1 MMTSL
6 TRSASKRASAI
17 LSAVA
22 FLQAVETE
30 ILGAGDLS
38 TIVNVEVEE
47 ILTLVQTM
55 IATTLDAINF
65 ACVI

>member
-6 TRSASKRASAI
+6 TRSASERAFAVS
-17 LSAVA
+17 SVVA

-30 ILGAGDLS
+30 ILGADNLS